1 VDDVADAA
9 TDVTDKILI
18 ERVDAILHQRVKRKR
33 KLDAHKLV
41 RVLVVEDNQADAE
54 LLFDFLEGS
63 ESVEFDHDLV
73 GDIEHAC
80 VALRERHYDCVVLD
94 LALPDAKG
102 LEGLIALQERKED
115 VPIVVLTG
123 FVGTYGK
130 EAIRRGAQDY
140 LNKGSITA
148 SLLERAVCY
157 AIERHQHQAQLVMA
171 NVELQR
177 FAGAV
182 AHDLTTPLTAIAGFA
197 QTLEQLVPSLDDDA
211 RRCVERIVD
220 NVDRATNMIR
230 DLLAH
235 GVAVAAGDN
244 KDAVDLL
251 EPGDDLGQVP
261 SG

>member
-1 VDDVADAA
+1 
-9 TDVTDKILI
+9 
-18 ERVDAILHQRVKRKR
+18 
-33 KLDAHKLV
+33 
-41 RVLVVEDNQADAE
+41 
-54 LLFDFLEGS
+54 
-63 ESVEFDHDLV
+63 
-73 GDIEHAC
+73 
-80 VALRERHYDCVVLD
+80 LRERHYDCVVLD

-157 AIERHQHQAQLVMA
+157 AIERHQQQARLVMA